1 MAESINYNSKRNQYY
16 QYSDCRCM
24 ERKKLR
30 KMPVRLSLLG
40 FNQIAPAGTVKAWQ
54 REMSFKYVRARAW
67 DGSIVR

>member
-1 MAESINYNSKRNQYY
+1 MH
-16 QYSDCRCM
+16 M

>member
-1 MAESINYNSKRNQYY
+1 MHGKKKIEENASKTI
-16 QYSDCRCM
+16 
-24 ERKKLR
+24 
-30 KMPVRLSLLG
+30 SLLG